1 MTLSRRTFLGITGGV
16 VAGAAAAAVAGPVV
30 WDDLIDRPRPPAAS
44 PAPHPRAAP
53 NERVL
58 VVVNLGGGNDGLNT
72 LVPAGVGAY
81 HDARPT
87 LGVADSS
94 LVALPGTTAYG
105 LNPALAPL
113 QKWWASKH
121 LLAVDGMAIPDQSR
135 SHFQASDVWW
145 AGDPADP
152 RGTGWLGR
160 WLDSDDTD
168 RHNPLRAISL
178 GLDNGALTGRRSVAT
193 TLVDPQG
200 FSLAAPKMFDV
211 DRIAHGF
218 ESTASPLSSA
228 ALEAASQQAV
238 TDALHSVQTLG
249 SVVSGPARVQF
260 SASDSANAVPGGV
273 PTASVLPGRP
283 SGGTGEAVT
292 ITNLL
297 EVAAGIVELRVG
309 TRVIMVSAGGF
320 DTHADQ
326 AARHPALLTDLAQGL
341 DGFLST
347 MTAKGRADDVLVI
360 TTSEFG
366 RRVQENGSGTDHG
379 EASVH
384 FLAGG
389 KVNGGQVVGQA
400 NLANLDG
407 GDLPIEID
415 TRSVYAVALD
425 WLGGPTDEILRGHYD
440 RYGLV

>member
-1 MTLSRRTFLGITGGV
+1 VTVSRRTFLGMAGGV
-16 VAGAAAAAVAGPVV
+16 VAGGAVAAAAGPLV
-30 WDDLIDRPRPPAAS
+30 WDDLVDHPKPRAAA
-44 PAPHPRAAP
+44 PAPHGSAAP
-53 NERVL
+53 NDRIL

-94 LVALPGTTAYG
+94 LVALAGTTAYG
-105 LNPALAPL
+105 LHPALAPL
-113 QKWWASKH
+113 QKWWASKY
-121 LLAVDGMAIPDQSR
+121 LLAVDGMAIPDQTR

-145 AGDPADP
+145 SGDPADP

-160 WLDSDDTD
+160 WLDADAAD

-178 GLDNGALTGRRSVAT
+178 GLDNIALTGRTSIAT
-193 TLVDPQG
+193 ELVDPQG
-200 FSLAAPKMFDV
+200 FTLSTPPMFDV
-211 DRIAHGF
+211 DRVAQAF
-218 ESTASPLSSA
+218 EATAGPRSSD

-238 TDALHSVQTLG
+238 ADALRSVQTLG

-260 SASDSANAVPGGV
+260 PVADSANAVPVGAPG
-273 PTASVLPGRP
+273 ASVLPGRP

-292 ITNLL
+292 VTSLL
-297 EVAAGIVELRVG
+297 EVAAGIIGLGVG
-309 TRVIMVSAGGF
+309 TRVIVVSAGGF

-326 AARHPALLTDLAQGL
+326 AARHPALLSDLAQGL

-347 MTAKGRADDVLVI
+347 MQAKGRADDVLVI

-425 WLGGPTDEILRGHYD
+425 WLGGPTDEILHGHFD
-440 RYGLV
+440 RHGLV